1 MSTKSRPV
9 YINACAMLN
18 PLGADLST
26 IADGLFAGNTAGVK
40 PWPQRVIDREVYT
53 GIIEVPLLHVPE
65 DLSQFACRNNQ
76 LLMQVAEQLRPQL
89 EALRVK
95 YASERIAVILG
106 TSTSGILAGENAVQA
121 LHDGGSVPAGYH
133 YRQQEIGTPAIFLRA
148 LLDLKGPA
156 LTISTACSSSAKVF
170 ASAKRM
176 LQAGLCD
183 AAIVGGADSLCKLTV
198 FGFSSLESV
207 SRSRCNPMSINR
219 DGINVGEAAALL
231 IISRD
236 EDEIELL
243 ATGESSDAH
252 HMSAPHPQGRGAINA
267 MRAALTEAGLSA
279 ADIAYINLHGTATQL
294 NDAMESLAV
303 QAVFDTQV
311 PCSST
316 KPLTGH
322 TLGAAGATEAGFCW
336 LVLSAYNTGGQLPPH
351 VWDGVADPQ
360 LPRLN
365 LVTPEQGINIRP
377 GTALLS
383 NSFAFGGNNASVILR
398 KV

>member
-1 MSTKSRPV
+1 MSDSRRTI

-18 PLGADLST
+18 PLGADLPG
-26 IADGLFAGNTAGVK
+26 IADGLFAGNTDGVK
-40 PWPQRVIDREVYT
+40 PWLHEVNDREVYA
-53 GIIEVPLLHVPE
+53 GVVEAPLPEVPVE
-65 DLSQFACRNNQ
+65 LSQFACRNNR
-76 LLMQVAEQLRPQL
+76 LLLHVVEQIKPQID
-89 EALRVK
+89 ALCAK
-95 YASERIAVILG
+95 YAPERIAVILG
-106 TSTSGILAGENAVQA
+106 TSTSGILEGESAVQA
-121 LHDGGSVPAGYH
+121 MLDTGAMPAHYH
-133 YRQQEIGTPAIFLRA
+133 YRQQEIGTTAIFLRTF
-148 LLDLKGPA
+148 LGLNGPA

-207 SRSRCNPMSINR
+207 SRGRCNPMSVNR
-219 DGINVGEAAALL
+219 DGINIGEAAALFIL
-231 IISRD
+231 SHEAGD
-236 EDEIELL
+236 VELL

-252 HMSAPHPQGRGAINA
+252 HMSAPHPQGRGAVSA
-267 MRAALTEAGLSA
+267 MRAALHEAGLTAS
-279 ADIAYINLHGTATQL
+279 DIAYINLHGTATPL

-303 QAVFDTQV
+303 QMVFGSQI

-336 LVLSAYNTGGQLPPH
+336 LVLSRYNPRTLLPPH
-351 VWDGVADPQ
+351 IWDGEKDPE
-360 LPRLN
+360 LAGLN
-365 LVTPEQGINIRP
+365 LVPPGSAINISS